1 MANILVVDD
10 EPLIVKGLKFSLEQE
25 GHVIDTSF
33 DGEDAFKK
41 IVNQDYD
48 VVLLDLMLPIMDGFD
63 VCKKVRET
71 SDVPIIILSARG
83 EDISKIKGLEIG
95 ADDYITKPFNVM
107 EIKARVNAILR
118 RIEKSKNI
126 IAQKQLG
133 DIIINFLNRKVSR
146 NSQEITLTSK
156 EFDLLYLLMDNPN
169 RVFSRES
176 LLEKVWKYEHFGD
189 LRTVDVHVRKLR
201 EKIEDNS
208 SNPVHIRTKWGE
220 GYYFDY
226 KKE

>member
-41 IVNQDYD
+41 IISKDYD

-63 VCKKVRET
+63 VCKKVREK

-118 RIEKSKNI
+118 RIEKSRNI
-126 IAQKQLG
+126 IAQKQLA
-133 DIIINFLNRKVSR
+133 DITINFLSRKVTK
-146 NSQEITLTSK
+146 NAQEITLTSK
-156 EFDLLYLLMDNPN
+156 EFDLLY
-169 RVFSRES
+169 
-176 LLEKVWKYEHFGD
+176 
-189 LRTVDVHVRKLR
+189 
-201 EKIEDNS
+201 
-208 SNPVHIRTKWGE
+208 
-220 GYYFDY
+220 Y
-226 KKE
+226 KKL

>member
-25 GHVIDTSF
+25 GHIIDTSF
-33 DGEDAFKK
+33 DGNDALENIKSK
-41 IVNQDYD
+41 DYD
-48 VVLLDLMLPIMDGFD
+48 MMLPIIDGFE

-71 SDVPIIILSARG
+71 SDVPIIILSAKG

-95 ADDYITKPFNVM
+95 ADDYITKPFNIM
-107 EIKARVNAILR
+107 ELKARVNAILR
-118 RIEKSKNI
+118 RMEKSKKI
-126 IAQKQLG
+126 VAQKHLG
-133 DIIINFLNRKVSR
+133 DITINYLDRKVTR
-146 NSQEITLTSK
+146 NSEEINLTSK
-156 EFDLLYLLMDNPN
+156 EFDLLFLLMDNPN
-169 RVFSRES
+169 KVFSREA

-189 LRTVDVHVRKLR
+189 LRTVDVHIRKLR

-208 SNPVHIRTKWGE
+208 SNPVHIMTKWGE
-220 GYYFDY
+220 GYYFQF

>member
-25 GHVIDTSF
+25 GHIIDTSF
-33 DGEDAFKK
+33 DGNDALENIKSK
-41 IVNQDYD
+41 DYD
-48 VVLLDLMLPIMDGFD
+48 IILLDLMLPIIDGFE

-71 SDVPIIILSARG
+71 SDVPIIILSAKG

-95 ADDYITKPFNVM
+95 ADDYITKPFNIM
-107 EIKARVNAILR
+107 ELKARVNAILR
-118 RIEKSKNI
+118 RMEKSKKI
-126 IAQKQLG
+126 VAQKHLG
-133 DIIINFLNRKVSR
+133 DIAINYLDRKVTR
-146 NSQEITLTSK
+146 NSEEINLTSK
-156 EFDLLYLLMDNPN
+156 EFDLLFLLMDNPN
-169 RVFSRES
+169 KVFSREV

-189 LRTVDVHVRKLR
+189 LRTVDVHIRKLR

-208 SNPVHIRTKWGE
+208 SNPVHIMTKWGE
-220 GYYFDY
+220 GYYFQF

>member
-25 GHVIDTSF
+25 GHIIDTSF
-33 DGEDAFKK
+33 DGNDALENIKSK
-41 IVNQDYD
+41 DYD
-48 VVLLDLMLPIMDGFD
+48 IILLDLMLPIIDGFE

-71 SDVPIIILSARG
+71 SDVPIIILSAKG

-95 ADDYITKPFNVM
+95 ADDYITKPFNIM
-107 EIKARVNAILR
+107 ELKDRVNAILR
-118 RIEKSKNI
+118 RMEKSKKI
-126 IAQKQLG
+126 VAQKHLG
-133 DIIINFLNRKVSR
+133 DITINYLDRKVTR
-146 NSQEITLTSK
+146 NSEEINLTSK
-156 EFDLLYLLMDNPN
+156 EFDLLFLLMDNPN
-169 RVFSRES
+169 KVFSREA

-189 LRTVDVHVRKLR
+189 LRTVDVHIRKLR

-208 SNPVHIRTKWGE
+208 SNPVHIMTKWGE
-220 GYYFDY
+220 GYYFQF

>member
-41 IVNQDYD
+41 IISKDYD

-63 VCKKVRET
+63 VCKKVREK

-118 RIEKSKNI
+118 RIEKSRNI
-126 IAQKQLG
+126 IAQKQLA
-133 DIIINFLNRKVSR
+133 DITINFLSRKVTK
-146 NSQEITLTSK
+146 NAQEITLTSK
-156 EFDLLYLLMDNPN
+156 EFDLLYLLIDNPN
-169 RVFSRES
+169 KVFSREE

-201 EKIEDNS
+201 EKIEENS
-208 SNPVHIRTKWGE
+208 SNPVHIMTKWGE

>member
-41 IVNQDYD
+41 IISKDYD

-63 VCKKVRET
+63 VCKKVREK

-118 RIEKSKNI
+118 RIEKSRNI
-126 IAQKQLG
+126 IAQKQLA
-133 DIIINFLNRKVSR
+133 DITINSLSRKVTK
-146 NSQEITLTSK
+146 NAQEITLTSK
-156 EFDLLYLLMDNPN
+156 EFDLLYLLIDNPN
-169 RVFSRES
+169 KVFSREE

-201 EKIEDNS
+201 EKIEENS
-208 SNPVHIRTKWGE
+208 SNPVHIMTKWGE

>member
-33 DGEDAFKK
+33 DGADALQK
-41 IVNQDYD
+41 ILSNSYD
-48 VVLLDLMLPIMDGFD
+48 VVLLDLMLPVIDGFD

-83 EDISKIKGLEIG
+83 EDNNKIKGLEIG

-107 EIKARVNAILR
+107 ELKARLNAILR
-118 RIEKSKNI
+118 RIEKSKNVI
-126 IAQKQLG
+126 TQKCLAN
-133 DIIINFLNRKVSR
+133 ITINFLNRKVTKG
-146 NSQEITLTSK
+146 SQEITLTSK

-169 RVFSRES
+169 KIFSREE

-208 SNPVHIRTKWGE
+208 SNPVNIMTKWGE
-220 GYYFDY
+220 GYYFNY

>member
-25 GHVIDTSF
+25 GHIIDTSF
-33 DGEDAFKK
+33 DGNDALENIKSK
-41 IVNQDYD
+41 DYD
-48 VVLLDLMLPIMDGFD
+48 IILLDLMLPIIDGFE

-71 SDVPIIILSARG
+71 SDVPIIILSAKG

-95 ADDYITKPFNVM
+95 ADDYITKPFNIM
-107 EIKARVNAILR
+107 ELKARVNAILR
-118 RIEKSKNI
+118 RMEKSKKI
-126 IAQKQLG
+126 VAQKHLG
-133 DIIINFLNRKVSR
+133 DITINYLDRKVTR
-146 NSQEITLTSK
+146 NSEEINLTSK
-156 EFDLLYLLMDNPN
+156 EFDLLFLLMDNPN
-169 RVFSRES
+169 KVFSREA

-189 LRTVDVHVRKLR
+189 LRTVDVHIRKLR

-208 SNPVHIRTKWGE
+208 SNPVHIMTKWGA
-220 GYYFDY
+220 GYYFQF

>member
-25 GHVIDTSF
+25 GHIIDTSF
-33 DGEDAFKK
+33 DGNDALENIKSK
-41 IVNQDYD
+41 DYD
-48 VVLLDLMLPIMDGFD
+48 IILLDLMLPIIDGFE

-71 SDVPIIILSARG
+71 SDVPIIILSAKG

-95 ADDYITKPFNVM
+95 ADDYITKPFNIM
-107 EIKARVNAILR
+107 ELKARVNAILR
-118 RIEKSKNI
+118 RMEKSKKI
-126 IAQKQLG
+126 VAQKHLG
-133 DIIINFLNRKVSR
+133 VITINYLDRKVTR
-146 NSQEITLTSK
+146 NSEEINLTSK
-156 EFDLLYLLMDNPN
+156 EFDLLFLLMDNPN
-169 RVFSRES
+169 KVFSREA

-189 LRTVDVHVRKLR
+189 LRTVDVHIRKLR

-208 SNPVHIRTKWGE
+208 SNPVHIMTKWGE
-220 GYYFDY
+220 GYYFQF